1 MYYAL
6 RDDSTGQLL
15 MFFGDEDTAPVP
27 MEGQSIV
34 EFDYDPKERAKE
46 IAGGEP
52 GPVYYDE
59 STGELRVEPPGPPP
73 PPADVQGAVTTPPA
87 KAGGFLPDTPAE
99 TVAPV
104 SRCSLRR
111 SRPGQERGRSSD
123 SHTPYKREA

>member
-1 MYYAL
+1 MYYYAL

-52 GPVYYDE
+52 GPVYY
-59 STGELRVEPPGPPP
+59 TNL
-73 PPADVQGAVTTPPA
+73 QGSFALSPR
-87 KAGGFLPDTPAE
+87 D
-99 TVAPV
+99 
-104 SRCSLRR
+104 
-111 SRPGQERGRSSD
+111 RPRKWRGRC
-123 SHTPYKREA
+123 RR

>member
-1 MYYAL
+1 
-6 RDDSTGQLL
+6 

-73 PPADVQGAVTTPPA
+73 PPEVAGAVQA
-87 KAGGFLPDTPAE
+87 LNVVKSLLDASGKDVVDKDVLDAAIQQIQEQGQQGGQQ
-99 TVAPV
+99 VA
-104 SRCSLRR
+104 
-111 SRPGQERGRSSD
+111 
-123 SHTPYKREA
+123 